1 MIAYELF
8 DLIWIACLTKKK
20 KNTLYYNQY
29 SLVIKHEW
37 LYRIEYLYNY
47 T

>member
-20 KNTLYYNQY
+20 KNTLYA
-29 SLVIKHEW
+29 
-37 LYRIEYLYNY
+37 LYMNGYIE
-47 T
+47 